1 MAAATVPCPA
11 NISCHPAMF
20 DLERLLRTGLVNH
33 VDWHETIGSTSDR
46 ALELA
51 ARDDVPL
58 PLVVIAERQTRGRG
72 RGQNQWWAGSGALT
86 FSLVLAAEPARLAPQ
101 HRPQVALAAGLAL
114 GESLAEL
121 HPAALWQ
128 VKWPNDVY
136 VRGGKIAG
144 ILCESVPGWPERI
157 VVGIGVNVN
166 NSLAAAPAELRST
179 ARSLIDESRR
189 EHDLTDVLIALV
201 DRIDERW
208 RQLLD
213 SGWAALAP
221 AYRERC
227 LLTDRTV
234 TLQAGNERIIGRA
247 RGIDDVGALVLQTPA
262 GERRF
267 LAGSV
272 EAWSE

>member
-1 MAAATVPCPA
+1 
-11 NISCHPAMF
+11 MF
-20 DLERLLRTGLVNH
+20 DVERLLRTGLVSH

-58 PLVVIAERQTRGRG
+58 PLVVVAERQSRGRG
-72 RGQNQWWAGSGALT
+72 RGANQWWASSGALT
-86 FSLVLAAEPARLAPQ
+86 FSLVLAAEPAQLAPQ
-101 HRPQVALAAGLAL
+101 HRPQVALVAGLAL
-114 GESLAEL
+114 CESLAEL
-121 HPAALWQ
+121 HPVALWQ

-166 NSLAAAPAELRST
+166 NSLAAAPAELQRA
-179 ARSLIDESRR
+179 ARSLVDESRR
-189 EHDLTDVLIALV
+189 ANDLTDVLATLLDRV
-201 DRIDERW
+201 DLRW

-213 SGWAALAP
+213 SGWETLAP

-227 LLTDRTV
+227 LLAGKTV
-234 TLQAGNERIIGRA
+234 KLQVGNERIVGRA
-247 RGIDDVGALVLQTPA
+247 RGIDDSGALVLYTET
-262 GERRF
+262 GERQF
-267 LAGSV
+267 VAGSV
-272 EAWSE
+272 EAWSD